1 MNESDV
7 QNTKINVIDSSQL
20 ATLRGM
26 QKPGRCQGNSA
37 RGSSLKGSSASMGA
51 TQMVAL
57 YQELEQEGQ
66 AKRNTEVLLA
76 RLDHEFE
83 LVCAALKAERR
94 ETEG

>member
-1 MNESDV
+1 MAH
-7 QNTKINVIDSSQL
+7 L
-20 ATLRGM
+20 
-26 QKPGRCQGNSA
+26 
-37 RGSSLKGSSASMGA
+37 LKGSSASMGA

-76 RLDHEFE
+76 RLDQEFE